1 MIIDYNYKPYVYSA
15 PPGIT
20 FYAPPAKNNKGVIVL
35 VGIDDLLTAYN
46 PQITFLTP
54 SGGTLEMSLDIAGP
68 ITSGSIND
76 MFMQFRRET
85 TAPQTF
91 TKTSEI
97 SMIAYQAAAFTSSVT
112 TPFFVPIT
120 YLSMTFS
127 PTGTPS
133 SWTRALTIITL
144 Y

>member
-1 MIIDYNYKPYVYSA
+1 MIVDYNYKPYVYSA

-35 VGIDDLLTAYN
+35 TGLDNLTNIYN

-54 SGGTLEMSLDIAGP
+54 SGDGLVMSLDAAGS
-68 ITSGSIND
+68 ITSGSIYD
-76 MFMQFRRET
+76 MFMQFRRES
-85 TAPQTF
+85 TAPSTV

-97 SMIAYQAAAFTSSVT
+97 SMIPYQAAAFTSSFA
-112 TPFFVPIT
+112 TPFFIPMT
-120 YLSMTFS
+120 YLSMTF
-127 PTGTPS
+127 TVVGTPS